1 MKNNELKDAIVN
13 ILNDD
18 CNQSYLQEQEKTF
31 SSQQLDLILDEIDG
45 YYLKSP
51 NYFLELIKGNPLFIK
66 RIHKLPECKFKKM
79 ILEDLNVLDDMSK
92 KIYHMWEKYK
102 YYTENI
108 RTRKDLIEKGKSLL

>member
-1 MKNNELKDAIVN
+1 MKNIELKNEIVN
-13 ILNDD
+13 ILN
-18 CNQSYLQEQEKTF
+18 NNYYQSYLQEQEKTF
-31 SSQQLDLILDEIDG
+31 SRQELNLILDEIDG

-51 NYFLELIKGNPLFIK
+51 NYFLNLIKGDYIFSK

-79 ILEDLNVLDDMSK
+79 ILEDLNVLDDMAK

-108 RTRKDLIEKGKSLL
+108 RSCKDLIEKGKSLL